1 MAVPTDKSSLIR
13 SRPRWLRWLG
23 QEVNPGDLVF
33 RALTALFAAAIVGL
47 VVAMAL
53 EMAGAARPSLSAF
66 GLGFLVGMDWDPV
79 RDHFGALPFVYGT
92 VVSSL
97 LALAIAVPVAL
108 GVAITLTEFAPPRL
122 RAPVAFTVELLAA
135 VPSVVYGLWGIFV
148 LAPLLRDTI
157 EPALART
164 FGFLPFFQGPHQG
177 FGLLAGAIVLAI
189 MILPTIASVAREV
202 LLAVPDMYREAAL
215 GLGATRWECL
225 RDVTLPMARSGLM
238 GAVIL
243 GLGRALGETMA
254 VTMLIGNRAEISA
267 SLFAPSYTLA
277 SVIANEFAE
286 ATGDLYLA
294 ALAELGLVL
303 FGVTLLLNIAARL
316 LVLRR
321 HGPVGAR

>member
-1 MAVPTDKSSLIR
+1 MAAPADRSSLIR
-13 SRPRWLRWLG
+13 SRPAWLRWLG

-47 VVAMAL
+47 VLAMAL
-53 EMAGAARPSLSAF
+53 EMAGAARPSLEAF
-66 GLGFLVGMDWDPV
+66 GFGFLVGMDWDPV

-164 FGFLPFFQGPHQG
+164 LGFLPFFQGPHQG

-286 ATGDLYLA
+286 ATGDLYLG

-303 FGVTLLLNIAARL
+303 FGVTLLLNIAARV

-321 HGPVGAR
+321 PGPVGAR